1 MRRNWE
7 EKPPCASA
15 MCDMMLLWAGFNSF
29 LCKTGMRA
37 VHCLPVLSYFLR
49 KAATRRDEIRHYG
62 TAHRL
67 VLFHLSDAE

>member
-7 EKPPCASA
+7 EKPPFASA

-49 KAATRRDEIRHYG
+49 KAATAQR
-62 TAHRL
+62 
-67 VLFHLSDAE
+67 